1 MIVMDK
7 AELEKL
13 KLEIGQKIDLFSKEV
28 GYSPH
33 NVVFDGI
40 KEYNDY
46 GASDIYILYHRVE
59 SVKLEDVRKI
69 VVVKPGEETSERDVM
84 NNTIHKTTD
93 NTNTTTESPTEAS
106 IASTEEQNKEQNK
119 EQETT
124 NETNASTKKYEC
136 SCGKVY
142 SHYASWYQHAK
153 KTGHAKKE

>member
-13 KLEIGQKIDLFSKEV
+13 KLEIGQKIDLLSKEV

-46 GASDIYILYHRVE
+46 GASDVYILYHRVE
-59 SVKLEDVRKI
+59 SVRLEDVRKI
-69 VVVKPGEETSERDVM
+69 VVVKQGEELESSDA
-84 NNTIHKTTD
+84 NNIDRANTTD
-93 NTNTTTESPTEAS
+93 NTSVTDSPA
-106 IASTEEQNKEQNK
+106 EEQNKEQ
-119 EQETT
+119 EAT
-124 NETNASTKKYEC
+124 NETSTSVKKYEC

-153 KTGHAKKE
+153 KTGHSKIKEK